1 MHPRGWR
8 TSCARLRHRL
18 ETDFATSLQLP
29 PAVELGTIR
38 ANNRFSLCL
47 VSAQY
52 FKHGFICAPNSK
64 QSHQSAFQR
73 GFVFEHRRGWWKEIA
88 YCHAEDFS
96 KNCNSLVSDGGTP
109 RFNIGEDVACHVAPK
124 QLYFGGEHVLCPTGS
139 MPKFDHVLSNDV
151 CIFEHTFQKIRVAK
165 NLF

>member
-1 MHPRGWR
+1 MAL
-8 TSCARLRHRL
+8 SARPILNKIVGRL
-18 ETDFATSLQLP
+18 SGEGLS
-29 PAVELGTIR
+29 
-38 ANNRFSLCL
+38 
-47 VSAQY
+47 
-52 FKHGFICAPNSK
+52 
-64 QSHQSAFQR
+64 
-73 GFVFEHRRGWWKEIA
+73 FERRRSWWKEIA

-96 KNCNSLVSDGGTP
+96 KNCNSLVSERGTP
-109 RFNIGEDVACHVAPK
+109 RFNIGDDVASHVAPK